1 MHPLQKFSAECKT
14 LTKKYGIQL
23 EKPPKEIDA
32 DLALPC
38 FQPAKEMKKNPQDIA
53 KEIAK
58 SISGKKHEGIKR
70 IEASGP
76 YVNFYADWDKI
87 SVMVIKQVLAEKKK
101 YGSSMH
107 KKRIMVEY
115 SAPNSNKPLH
125 VGHLRNDS
133 IGMAISNI
141 LQFSGQKV
149 IRANLVNDRGIHIC
163 KAMLAYRKWGKNKM
177 PDKKPDHFVGDF
189 YVLFE
194 KNKSEELEREAQDTL
209 LEWEK
214 GDKEARELWK
224 KMNAWVIDGFR
235 ETYRR
240 FGSEFDV
247 WFLESEFYDKAKPII
262 NEGLGKGI
270 FFRNDKADIVAKL
283 EPLPDKVVLRA
294 DGTSIYITNDLA
306 LTKHKFENYKID
318 KAVWVVASEQN
329 LYFQQLFRIF
339 ELLGYKWAKDC
350 YHLSYGLVNLPSGR
364 MKSREGT
371 VIDADDLIN
380 DVTEL
385 AKKEIK
391 KREEMISEKE
401 MQIRANAVALAA
413 IKYYLLKTEPA
424 KDMLFEAEKAIS
436 FEGDTGPYLQYTYAR
451 AKSILRKSKKK
462 ASAGKITDGIDVV
475 KKLSEFP
482 SVIEKSSNE
491 YKPHYLSNYLFEL
504 ATLFN
509 EFYHAKQVI
518 GSKHEAQMLALVE
531 SVSIVLSNGLSLLGI
546 MPLER
551 M

>member
-1 MHPLQKFSAECKT
+1 MHPLQKFNDECKS
-14 LTKKYGIQL
+14 LTKKYNIQL

-38 FQPAKEMKKNPQDIA
+38 FQLAKEMRKSPQDIA
-53 KEIAK
+53 KEIEK
-58 SISGKKHEGIKR
+58 SIAGKKHECIKR

-87 SVMVIKQVLAEKKK
+87 SVVVVKQVLVENEK
-101 YGSSMH
+101 YGLGKR
-107 KKRIMVEY
+107 KKENVMVEY

-141 LQFSGQKV
+141 LEFNGCKV
-149 IRANLVNDRGIHIC
+149 IHANLVNDRGIHIC

-194 KNKSEELEREAQDTL
+194 KNKSEELEREAQDML

-214 GDKEARELWK
+214 GNKEIHALWK
-224 KMNAWVIDGFR
+224 KMNAWVIDGFK

-240 FGSEFDV
+240 FGSEFDA

-270 FFRNDKADIVAKL
+270 FFRSGKGDIVAKL

-306 LTKHKFENYKID
+306 LTKHKFENYKIS
-318 KAVWVVASEQN
+318 KAIWVVASEQN

-385 AKKEIK
+385 AKEEIA
-391 KREEMISEKE
+391 KREKTGKAGIEK
-401 MQIRANAVALAA
+401 RANDIALAA

-451 AKSILRKSKKK
+451 AKSILRKSRKKP
-462 ASAGKITDGIDVV
+462 SAGKITEGVGIT

-482 SVIEKSSNE
+482 SVIEKSANE
-491 YKPHYLSNYLFEL
+491 YKPHYLANYLFEL
-504 ATLFN
+504 ATAFN

-518 GSKHEAQMLALVE
+518 GSKNEPQLLALVGA
-531 SVSIVLSNGLSLLGI
+531 VSIVLSNGLQLLGI
-546 MPLER
+546 KPLER